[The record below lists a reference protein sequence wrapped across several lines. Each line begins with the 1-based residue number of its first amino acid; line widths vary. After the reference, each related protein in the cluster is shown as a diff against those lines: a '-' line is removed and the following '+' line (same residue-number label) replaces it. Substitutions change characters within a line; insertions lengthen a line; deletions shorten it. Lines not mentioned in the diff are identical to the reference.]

1 MSKSRFMLGALIAG
15 LAASLFAQEPVP
27 PRVALLATTLNADS
41 EKFLELA
48 TAELTA
54 RGGFELVER
63 QAIRQVLGEQ
73 AELLLYLAARA
84 EHVRTVVRPALAAG
98 QIVLCDRFCDSTL
111 VYQSMVRGLPLATVQ
126 AANDFATGGLAPDL
140 TFLFDADPLLLQARL
155 GKRGGADRM
164 EKEGLAFQQAV
175 RQGFLTLAAHC
186 PARIVTLDASRSE
199 EEVFAA
205 MKAAWIAFEAGKRG
219 GSE

>member
-1 MSKSRFMLGALIAG
+1 MNKGLFVTVEGPDGAGKTTQLARLADYLQQQGAQVLVTREPGGTPAG
-15 LAASLFAQEPVP
+15 EAIRAI
-27 PRVALLATTLNADS
+27 LLAPDM
-41 EKFLELA
+41 
-48 TAELTA
+48 
-54 RGGFELVER
+54 
-63 QAIRQVLGEQ
+63 VLGEQ

>member
-1 MSKSRFMLGALIAG
+1 MNKGLFVTVEGPDGAGKTTQLARLADYLQQQGAQVLVTREPGGTPAG
-15 LAASLFAQEPVP
+15 EAIRAI
-27 PRVALLATTLNADS
+27 LLAPDM
-41 EKFLELA
+41 
-48 TAELTA
+48 
-54 RGGFELVER
+54 
-63 QAIRQVLGEQ
+63 VLGEQ

-140 TFLFDADPLLLQARL
+140 TFLVDADPLLLQARL

>member
-1 MSKSRFMLGALIAG
+1 MNKGLFVTVEGPDGAGKTTQLARLADYLQQQGAQVLVTREPGGTPAG
-15 LAASLFAQEPVP
+15 EAIRAI
-27 PRVALLATTLNADS
+27 LLAPDM
-41 EKFLELA
+41 
-48 TAELTA
+48 
-54 RGGFELVER
+54 
-63 QAIRQVLGEQ
+63 VLGEQ

-140 TFLFDADPLLLQARL
+140 TFLVDADPLLLQARL

-205 MKAAWIAFEAGKRG
+205 MKAVWIAFEAGKRG

>member
-1 MSKSRFMLGALIAG
+1 MTVEGPDGAGKTTQLARLADYLQQQGAQVLVTREPGGTPAG
-15 LAASLFAQEPVP
+15 EAIRAI
-27 PRVALLATTLNADS
+27 LLAPDM
-41 EKFLELA
+41 
-48 TAELTA
+48 
-54 RGGFELVER
+54 
-63 QAIRQVLGEQ
+63 VLGEQ

>member
-1 MSKSRFMLGALIAG
+1 MNKGLFVTVEGPDGAGKTTQLARLADYLQQQGAQVLVTREPGGTPAG
-15 LAASLFAQEPVP
+15 EAIRAI
-27 PRVALLATTLNADS
+27 LLAPDM
-41 EKFLELA
+41 
-48 TAELTA
+48 
-54 RGGFELVER
+54 
-63 QAIRQVLGEQ
+63 VLGEQ

-98 QIVLCDRFCDSTL
+98 KIVLCDRFCDSTL